1 MSLLGEL
8 LQGKELFAINSGS
21 SIKVCVGFMAGKGVG
36 LLPVMQG
43 NKLIGVF
50 SERDLVNRV
59 IAKNRDLNEIIVDE
73 VMSTNL
79 VTANIDES
87 HEEAFAR
94 MQQAK
99 IRHILIMDGEDLA
112 GVLSM
117 GDLLETDLLS
127 CKSTVEVLNNYIYS
141 R

>member
-8 LQGKELFAINSGS
+8 LQGKKLFAINSGS
-21 SIKVCVGFMAGKGVG
+21 TIKESVCFMAEKGVG
-36 LLPVMQG
+36 LLPVMKG
-43 NKLIGVF
+43 YRLVGVF

-59 IAKNRDLNEIIVDE
+59 IANNRDLNEIMVDD
-73 VMSTNL
+73 VMSTDL
-79 VTANIDES
+79 VTANIDDS
-87 HEEAFAR
+87 HEVAFAK

>member
-1 MSLLGEL
+1 MSLLGDL

-21 SIKVCVGFMAGKGVG
+21 SIKVCVGFMVGKGVG

-59 IAKNRDLNEIIVDE
+59 IVKNRDLNEIIVDE

>member
-21 SIKVCVGFMAGKGVG
+21 SIKVSVGFMAEKGIG
-36 LLPVMQG
+36 LLPVMKG

-59 IAKNRDLNEIIVDE
+59 IAKNRNLNEIIVDD